1 MRVRRLLIGVSVI
14 TLLGLLPAGATAAR
28 SERQSALMM
37 WHGQTGL
44 SGPVGSG
51 ASAKLVRR
59 SDGVSFHINTQH
71 LRAGHAYT
79 VWFVV
84 LNNPDACLATPC
96 SAVDILQRAETDAQ
110 VTYGAG
116 HVIGGSGRAG
126 FAAAFRSGPIDGW
139 LAGGGLHDPRGAEIQ
154 LVINDHGPEL
164 GEVHA
169 GHDLDL
175 SGRLHRCQPAGHLP
189 ALGQGRRATGSQR
202 LPALPGG
209 GLPGLLTPS
218 ARSSPDV
225 RPIRPEHRPGG
236 RGRPWPPHSPG

>member
-116 HVIGGSGRAG
+116 HVVGGSGRAG
-126 FAAAFRSGPIDGW
+126 FAGAFRSGPIDGW

-154 LVINDHGPEL
+154 LVLNDHGPKL
-164 GEVHA
+164 AKFMPGMISTYRA
-169 GHDLDL
+169 GCTDA
-175 SGRLHRCQPAGHLP
+175 S
-189 ALGQGRRATGSQR
+189 
-202 LPALPGG
+202 LPGIF
-209 GLPGLLTPS
+209 PPS
-218 ARSSPDV
+218 AKADGQ
-225 RPIRPEHRPGG
+225 PG
-236 RGRPWPPHSPG
+236 PNACQLYQVAVFPGS